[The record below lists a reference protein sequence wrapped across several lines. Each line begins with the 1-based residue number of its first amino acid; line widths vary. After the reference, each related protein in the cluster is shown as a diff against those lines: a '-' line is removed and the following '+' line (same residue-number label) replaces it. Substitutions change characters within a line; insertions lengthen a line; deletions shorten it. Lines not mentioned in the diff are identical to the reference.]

1 MDSHWE
7 KVKQNFKTRLAPSAY
22 QLWIEPLQVS
32 QSDSGEIILECPNP
46 FFLHWV
52 HNNYLTDI
60 VREYQSIAGQLIQIK
75 LGLIKVAPRQGYFTS
90 KDATVIAES

>member
-32 QSDSGEIILECPNP
+32 PSDSGEIILECPNP

-52 HNNYLTDI
+52 HSNYLNEI
-60 VREYQSIAGQLIQIK
+60 IREYQRIAGQATQIK
-75 LGLIKVAPRQGYFTS
+75 LGSA
-90 KDATVIAES
+90 